1 FTLIDAVKN
10 IANITLKIIGEGPI
24 KEDLELK
31 VRNEKITN
39 VCFLGYK
46 TGRELNEEVR
56 KAMFVLCPS
65 EWYENNPR
73 CIVEGYALGKPVI
86 GARIGG
92 IPELVRDNETGLT
105 FESGN
110 SEDLHL
116 KIQYLLNNRDNI
128 IEMGKNARNHVT
140 QELDAEKHYI
150 KLLDIYQKTI
160 EEYKR

>member
-65 EWYENNPR
+65 ECYENNPR
-73 CIVEGYALGKPVI
+73 SIIESFALGKCVI
-86 GARIGG
+86 GSRTGG

-105 FESGN
+105 FERGSV
-110 SEDLHL
+110 EELRT
-116 KIQYLLNNRDNI
+116 KIFYLLNNRNDI
-128 IEMGKNARNHVT
+128 VKMGEKARMLVEKEFN
-140 QELDAEKHYI
+140 QEKYYKGLME
-150 KLLDIYQKTI
+150 IYQNILLSK
-160 EEYKR
+160 